1 MIKMPRSYLCGDE
14 GYKTKDFCHQVSLIA
29 KERKI
34 NQAMLGEALGVTQA
48 RMSQKLKTGDL
59 NLEDLFKLVRILS
72 MKVVM
77 EEGRIRIE
85 RISEDGFNICNHMEY

>member
-1 MIKMPRSYLCGDE
+1 MPRSYLCGDE
-14 GYKTKDFCHQVSLIA
+14 GYKIKDFCHQISLIA
-29 KERKI
+29 KERKV

-85 RISEDGFNICNHMEY
+85 RISEDGFNIRNHMEY